1 MKDTTPRLPNFH
13 HQFAYGALAF
23 SANSNSAAHGAEMD
37 APEILPAGGW
47 MNAATC
53 QAYPLPFMSLARR

>member
-37 APEILPAGGW
+37 APECVPSGGW
-47 MNAATC
+47 ENSSAC
-53 QAYPLPFMSLARR
+53 DAYPQPWQGMANR